1 MLLQL
6 KPLQFLLILIHAN
19 PPSQWC
25 HEYQVEREAY
35 GSSPQVS
42 KYFLWLKSKPLESDL
57 TLFFSDP
64 KSDPYSNHI
73 LPSSMLEHL
82 VQSHDLS
89 PGLPQEPNNWSPGS
103 CPILNSL
110 FSAWQPQRIFQ
121 NARQIIST
129 APCSK
134 SVVSY
139 LRVKVKVLL
148 MACKGPTWSGRTR
161 WHPLILFPSLRALQ

>member
-1 MLLQL
+1 M
-6 KPLQFLLILIHAN
+6 
-19 PPSQWC
+19 
-25 HEYQVEREAY
+25 
-35 GSSPQVS
+35 
-42 KYFLWLKSKPLESDL
+42 

-73 LPSSMLEHL
+73 LPSSVLEHL
-82 VQSHDLS
+82 VQPHDLS

-121 NARQIIST
+121 NARQIIFT

-134 SVVSY
+134 SLVSY

-148 MACKGPTWSGRTR
+148 MACKGPYMIWKDQVAPANFLSFTQSTPVTLVSSIFLQYTIRT
-161 WHPLILFPSLRALQ
+161 PLQYP